1 MCLVEFVVTTTS
13 EL

>member
-1 MCLVEFVVTTTS
+1 MCLVEFIVTTTT